1 MTAQQL
7 DDRVDQPAGGRR
19 LRTALL
25 AVLAVCALVIAAA
38 LGWAVGNRSSP
49 SSVASVSAV
58 DIGFAQDMSTHHKQA
73 VTMANYER
81 DNTADPALHLVA
93 LDIES
98 EQQYQVGEMQGWLNS
113 WNVSTNNTSPMAWMG
128 HDHMSMGAGALMPGM
143 ATPAQLSRLESL
155 KGRPL
160 DILFL
165 QLMIHHHQGGVPMA
179 QYAAAHASTAY
190 VRRLA
195 DTIVTAQS
203 AEIVQMERALRQL
216 GGQQLPAP
224 AQ

>member
-1 MTAQQL
+1 MTGASPV
-7 DDRVDQPAGGRR
+7 DDRDVQPAGASG
-19 LRTALL
+19 LRTSLL
-25 AVLAVCALVIAAA
+25 AVLAACALVIAAA
-38 LGWAVGNRSSP
+38 LGWAVGNRSS
-49 SSVASVSAV
+49 SVAPVSVV

-81 DNTADPALHLVA
+81 DNTTDPALHLVA

-113 WNVSTNNTSPMAWMG
+113 WNVSTNSTSPMAWMG
-128 HDHMSMGAGALMPGM
+128 HDHMSMGGGALMPGM
-143 ATPAQLSRLESL
+143 ATPAQLTRLESL
-155 KGRPL
+155 KGRRL
-160 DILFL
+160 NVFFL

-179 QYAAAHASTAY
+179 RYAAAHASTAY

-203 AEIVQMERALRQL
+203 AEIVQMERTLRQL
-216 GGQQLPAP
+216 GGQPLPAP